1 LVNEFAFQPRS
12 AAAMEWDRVAGL
24 KDPAAFEAFR
34 QKFAG
39 DPLAIEAGRRVEQLE
54 WERVKAAP
62 DARSVRQF
70 LTRFPQQQEAL
81 QWLKAHEASEKANV
95 NTAVLEVIARY
106 AKAYENK
113 DVEAMQAARHPA
125 PGPARSPRWRSRPAA
140 AASACAGAGG
150 GSDGRAWKCSYVRG

>member
-1 LVNEFAFQPRS
+1 
-12 AAAMEWDRVAGL
+12 
-24 KDPAAFEAFR
+24 
-34 QKFAG
+34 
-39 DPLAIEAGRRVEQLE
+39 VEQLE

-81 QWLKAHEASEKANV
+81 QWLKAQEASEKANV

-113 DVEAMQAARHPA
+113 DVEAMQAARPGFAAADKKRLEQAFREFKSIRYSLTPTGDPA
-125 PGPARSPRWRSRPAA
+125 IEPTVATVKCRLKVEMRSNDGGSPRPVDQAVTVKLRRQA
-140 AASACAGAGG
+140 
-150 GSDGRAWKCSYVRG
+150 DAWVIDTIQ